1 MTKIRVAWERAPGAR
16 CWMVTMLDN
25 PAGVLMRLV
34 AESGQEL
41 VDFSQRDVEPVNE
54 GFIVGYSCGVRTR
67 DDTIERLTIYVNTSP
82 SAPVDEHTVELVD
95 ASGRRLTAWAYPQ
108 DPALPSLPA
117 VSYPEAAG
125 VVLAKFGIAAEGA
138 RLRMEA
144 YRPGKRAVL
153 RVETAGARWFAK
165 VVHPSLASTIHDLH
179 ERFHAAGVPVP
190 RSIGFSDA
198 GLVLLGELP
207 GAPAIEVFERI
218 DRARFAR
225 GLDALT
231 QHIAQVP
238 VEIGARES
246 LARRVEWYAERME
259 ETAPVFARQTARLA
273 AVVRERYD
281 ATPVPRPVTI
291 HGDLHLGQIF
301 VAEDDP
307 SLITGILDIDT
318 AGLGDPAD
326 DRGALFG
333 HVVVSAVER
342 EEGTAAG
349 TALAAFADELQS
361 SWRGDVRVAAI
372 AATHL
377 MGHALANAGRSE
389 EGGATAAQR
398 LLERA
403 ESLLR

>member
-1 MTKIRVAWERAPGAR
+1 
-16 CWMVTMLDN
+16 MLEN

-34 AESGQEL
+34 SASGREL
-41 VDFSQRDVEPVNE
+41 VDFAQKDVEPVSE
-54 GFIVGYSCGVRTR
+54 GFIVGYACGVRTP

-82 SAPVDEHTVELVD
+82 SAPVDEHTVELLD
-95 ASGRRLTAWAYPQ
+95 ATGRRLTAWVYPQ

-138 RLRMEA
+138 SLRMES

-153 RVETAGARWFAK
+153 QVETATERWFAK
-165 VVHPSLASTIHDLH
+165 VVHPSLAATIHDLH
-179 ERFHAAGVPVP
+179 ERFRSALVPVP

-207 GAPAIEVFERI
+207 GVPAIDVFDRI
-218 DRARFAR
+218 DRVRFAS
-225 GLDALT
+225 GLDELT
-231 QHIAQVP
+231 AHIAQVP
-238 VEIGARES
+238 VAVGARES
-246 LARRVEWYAERME
+246 LARRVEWYADRME

-273 AVVRERYD
+273 ARVRERYD

-301 VAEDDP
+301 VADDDP
-307 SLITGILDIDT
+307 SRITGILDIDT

-342 EEGTAAG
+342 EAG
-349 TALAAFADELQS
+349 TASGVALSAFADELQAG
-361 SWRGDVRVAAI
+361 WRGDARVGAI

-377 MGHALANAGRSE
+377 LGHALANAGR
-389 EGGATAAQR
+389 GDDRGAATAQR

-403 ESLLR
+403 EAVLR

>member
-1 MTKIRVAWERAPGAR
+1 
-16 CWMVTMLDN
+16 MLDN
-25 PAGVLMRLV
+25 AAAVLMRLV
-34 AESGQEL
+34 AESGREL
-41 VDFSQRDVEPVNE
+41 VDFAQKDVEPVND
-54 GFIVGYSCGVRTR
+54 GFIIGYSCGVRTP
-67 DDTIERLTIYVNTSP
+67 DDTIERVTIYVNTSP
-82 SAPVDEHTVELVD
+82 GAPVDEHTVELVD

-138 RLRMEA
+138 KLRMEA

-153 RVETAGARWFAK
+153 RVDTADERWFAK

-179 ERFHAAGVPVP
+179 ERFRAAGVPVP
-190 RSIGFSDA
+190 RTLGFSDA

-207 GAPAIEVFERI
+207 GVPAIEVFERI
-218 DRARFAR
+218 DRVRFAR
-225 GLDALT
+225 GFDELT
-231 QHIAQVP
+231 QHIATVP
-238 VEIGARES
+238 AAIGARES
-246 LARRVEWYAERME
+246 LARRVDWYAERME

-273 AVVRERYD
+273 RIVHERYA

-307 SLITGILDIDT
+307 SRITGILDIDT

-342 EEGTAAG
+342 TPGTPAG
-349 TALAAFADELQS
+349 AALAAFADELQAG
-361 SWRGDVRVAAI
+361 WHGDARVAAI

-377 MGHALANAGRSE
+377 LGHALANAGRGDDRGNSS
-389 EGGATAAQR
+389 AQQ

-403 ESLLR
+403 EAVLR